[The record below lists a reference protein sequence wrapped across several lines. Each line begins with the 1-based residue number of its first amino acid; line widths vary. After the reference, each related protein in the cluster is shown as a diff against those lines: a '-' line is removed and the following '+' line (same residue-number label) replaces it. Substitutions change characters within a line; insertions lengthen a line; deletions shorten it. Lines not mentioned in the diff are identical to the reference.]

1 MSWKWRR
8 KEERTHSTAKN
19 TGVGLAEEKEAA
31 NGDVFG
37 IGIGG
42 YRLKQAAEELW
53 IYIFILF
60 LLLGFVFL
68 SLYCAI
74 LLLLLDPLL
83 RHSMKLPAD
92 PSSSG
97 EFLVRYT
104 DICKSEGGREGQ
116 CVRFKLQ
123 REREIEVDLSDS
135 STSDCENGT
144 LFNILSFTLYLYDN
158 VYV

>member
-1 MSWKWRR
+1 
-8 KEERTHSTAKN
+8 
-19 TGVGLAEEKEAA
+19 
-31 NGDVFG
+31 
-37 IGIGG
+37 
-42 YRLKQAAEELW
+42 
-53 IYIFILF
+53 
-60 LLLGFVFL
+60 
-68 SLYCAI
+68 
-74 LLLLLDPLL
+74 
-83 RHSMKLPAD
+83 MKLPAD

-97 EFLVRYT
+97 EFSVRYT

-135 STSDCENGT
+135 SISDCENGT